1 MCAILYQVEIMKGIF
16 LLIVLFNI
24 FLVSCQQ
31 IEKKSSA
38 ILEKEQAL
46 EKWIGQPK
54 SELLEAYGLPTQV
67 RKDDRGI
74 EFLIYTSKKFGIIKC
89 QREFT
94 IGLNGMI
101 DGFSSRGCIDKPL

>member
-1 MCAILYQVEIMKGIF
+1 MKGTF

-54 SELLEAYGLPTQV
+54 SELLEVYGLPAEV
-67 RKDDRGI
+67 RKDDQGI

-89 QREFT
+89 QREFS

-101 DGFSSRGCIDKPL
+101 EGFSSRGCIDKPL

>member
-1 MCAILYQVEIMKGIF
+1 MKKTF
-16 LLIVLFNI
+16 LLILLFNI

-38 ILEKEQAL
+38 ILEKEEAL

-54 SELLEAYGLPTQV
+54 SELLEVYGLPTEV
-67 RKDDRGI
+67 RKDDQGI

-89 QREFT
+89 QREFA
-94 IGLNGMI
+94 IGSNGMI

>member
-1 MCAILYQVEIMKGIF
+1 MKK
-16 LLIVLFNI
+16 IVLPTII
-24 FLVSCQQ
+24 FSILLVSCQH
-31 IEKKSSA
+31 IEKKTSA
-38 ILEKEQAL
+38 ILEKEEAL

-54 SELLEAYGLPTQV
+54 SELLEVYGLPTEV
-67 RKDDRGI
+67 RKDDQGF

>member
-1 MCAILYQVEIMKGIF
+1 MKKTF
-16 LLIVLFNI
+16 LLIILFNI
-24 FLVSCQQ
+24 FLVSCQN
-31 IEKKSSA
+31 IEKKTSA
-38 ILEKEQAL
+38 ILEKEEAL

-54 SELLEAYGLPTQV
+54 SELLEVYGLPTEV
-67 RKDDRGI
+67 KKDDQGI

>member
-1 MCAILYQVEIMKGIF
+1 MKKTF

-38 ILEKEQAL
+38 ILEKEEAL

-54 SELLEAYGLPTQV
+54 SELLEVYGLPTGV

-74 EFLIYTSKKFGIIKC
+74 EFLIYSSKKFGIIKC

-101 DGFSSRGCIDKPL
+101 GAFSSRGCIDKPL

>member
-1 MCAILYQVEIMKGIF
+1 MKRIFFLIIIL
-16 LLIVLFNI
+16 NI
-24 FLVSCQQ
+24 FLAACQT
-31 IEKKSSA
+31 IENKSSA
-38 ILEKEQAL
+38 ILEKEQKL

-54 SELLEAYGLPTQV
+54 SELLQVYGLPDQI
-67 RKDDRGI
+67 RKDDQGI

-89 QREFT
+89 KREFT

>member
-1 MCAILYQVEIMKGIF
+1 MKKTF
-16 LLIVLFNI
+16 LLILLFNI

-31 IEKKSSA
+31 IEKKTSA
-38 ILEKEQAL
+38 ILEKEEAL

-54 SELLEAYGLPTQV
+54 LELLEVYGLPTEV
-67 RKDDRGI
+67 RKDDQGI

>member
-1 MCAILYQVEIMKGIF
+1 MKGTF

-46 EKWIGQPK
+46 EKWMGQPK

-67 RKDDRGI
+67 RKDDQGI

-89 QREFT
+89 KREFT

>member
-1 MCAILYQVEIMKGIF
+1 MKKTF
-16 LLIVLFNI
+16 LLILLFNI

-54 SELLEAYGLPTQV
+54 SELLEVYGLPAEV

-89 QREFT
+89 QREFA

-101 DGFSSRGCIDKPL
+101 NGYSSKGCIDKPL

>member
-1 MCAILYQVEIMKGIF
+1 MKKTF

-38 ILEKEQAL
+38 ILEKEEAL

-54 SELLEAYGLPTQV
+54 SELLEVYGLPAEV
-67 RKDDRGI
+67 RKDDQGI

>member
-1 MCAILYQVEIMKGIF
+1 MKKIF
-16 LLIVLFNI
+16 LLTIMFNI
-24 FLVSCQQ
+24 LLVSCQQ
-31 IEKKSSA
+31 IEKKTSA
-38 ILEKEQAL
+38 ILEKEEAL

-54 SELLEAYGLPTQV
+54 SELLEVYGLPTQV

-89 QREFT
+89 KREFT

>member
-1 MCAILYQVEIMKGIF
+1 MKKIILLTII
-16 LLIVLFNI
+16 FNI
-24 FLVSCQQ
+24 LLVSCQH
-31 IEKKSSA
+31 IEKKTSA
-38 ILEKEQAL
+38 ILEKEEAL

-54 SELLEAYGLPTQV
+54 SELLEVYGLPTEV
-67 RKDDRGI
+67 RKNDQGI

-101 DGFSSRGCIDKPL
+101 DGFSSGGCIDKPL

>member
-1 MCAILYQVEIMKGIF
+1 MKGIF

-54 SELLEAYGLPTQV
+54 SELLEVYGLPTQV
-67 RKDDRGI
+67 KKDDRGI
-74 EFLIYTSKKFGIIKC
+74 EFLIYTSKKFGVIKC
-89 QREFT
+89 KREFT

>member
-1 MCAILYQVEIMKGIF
+1 MKKIILLTII
-16 LLIVLFNI
+16 FNI
-24 FLVSCQQ
+24 LLVSCQH
-31 IEKKSSA
+31 IEKKTSA
-38 ILEKEQAL
+38 ILEKEEAL

-54 SELLEAYGLPTQV
+54 SELLEVYGLPTEV
-67 RKDDRGI
+67 RKNDQGL

>member
-1 MCAILYQVEIMKGIF
+1 MKKIF
-16 LLIVLFNI
+16 LLTIVFNI
-24 FLVSCQQ
+24 LLVSCQH
-31 IEKKSSA
+31 IEKKTSA
-38 ILEKEQAL
+38 ILEKEEAL

-54 SELLEAYGLPTQV
+54 SELLEVYGSPTEV
-67 RKDDRGI
+67 RKNDQGI

>member
-1 MCAILYQVEIMKGIF
+1 MKKTF

-31 IEKKSSA
+31 IEKKTSA
-38 ILEKEQAL
+38 ILEKEEAL

-54 SELLEAYGLPTQV
+54 LELLEVYGLPTEG

-74 EFLIYTSKKFGIIKC
+74 EILIYASKKFGIIKC

-94 IGLNGMI
+94 IGLYGMI

>member
-1 MCAILYQVEIMKGIF
+1 MKKTFVLIL
-16 LLIVLFNI
+16 LFDI

-31 IEKKSSA
+31 IEKKTSA
-38 ILEKEQAL
+38 ILEKEEAL

-54 SELLEAYGLPTQV
+54 SELLEVYGLPAEV
-67 RKDDRGI
+67 RKDDQGI

>member
-1 MCAILYQVEIMKGIF
+1 MKGTF

-54 SELLEAYGLPTQV
+54 S
-67 RKDDRGI
+67 
-74 EFLIYTSKKFGIIKC
+74 
-89 QREFT
+89 
-94 IGLNGMI
+94 
-101 DGFSSRGCIDKPL
+101 

>member
-1 MCAILYQVEIMKGIF
+1 MKKTF
-16 LLIVLFNI
+16 LLIILFNI

-31 IEKKSSA
+31 IEKKTSA

-54 SELLEAYGLPTQV
+54 SELLEVYGLPTEV
-67 RKDDRGI
+67 KKDDQGI

-89 QREFT
+89 KREFT

-101 DGFSSRGCIDKPL
+101 DGFSSRGCIDKQL

>member
-1 MCAILYQVEIMKGIF
+1 MKKVF
-16 LLIVLFNI
+16 LLIILSNI

-67 RKDDRGI
+67 RIDDRGI

>member
-1 MCAILYQVEIMKGIF
+1 MKKTF
-16 LLIVLFNI
+16 LLILLFNI

-31 IEKKSSA
+31 IEKKSAA
-38 ILEKEQAL
+38 ILEKEEAL

-54 SELLEAYGLPTQV
+54 SELLEVYGLPAEV
-67 RKDDRGI
+67 RKDDQGI

>member
-1 MCAILYQVEIMKGIF
+1 MKGTF
-16 LLIVLFNI
+16 LLIILFNI

-31 IEKKSSA
+31 IEKKSAA
-38 ILEKEQAL
+38 ILEKEEAL

-54 SELLEAYGLPTQV
+54 SELLEVYGLPTGV

-74 EFLIYTSKKFGIIKC
+74 EFLIYTSKKFGVIKC
-89 QREFT
+89 KREFT

-101 DGFSSRGCIDKPL
+101 DGFSSRGCIDKPM

>member
-1 MCAILYQVEIMKGIF
+1 MKKTF
-16 LLIVLFNI
+16 LLILLFNI

-54 SELLEAYGLPTQV
+54 SELLEVYGLPAEV
-67 RKDDRGI
+67 RKDDQGI

-89 QREFT
+89 QREFA

-101 DGFSSRGCIDKPL
+101 NGFSSKGCIDKPL

>member
-1 MCAILYQVEIMKGIF
+1 MKKTF
-16 LLIVLFNI
+16 LLIILFNI

-54 SELLEAYGLPTQV
+54 SELLEVYGLPAEV

-89 QREFT
+89 KREFT

-101 DGFSSRGCIDKPL
+101 DGFSSKGCIDKPL

>member
-1 MCAILYQVEIMKGIF
+1 MKGTF

-38 ILEKEQAL
+38 ILEKEEAL

-54 SELLEAYGLPTQV
+54 SELLEVYGIPTEV

-74 EFLIYTSKKFGIIKC
+74 EFLVYTSKKFGIIKC
-89 QREFT
+89 KREFT

>member
-1 MCAILYQVEIMKGIF
+1 MKGTF

-38 ILEKEQAL
+38 ILEKEEAL

-54 SELLEAYGLPTQV
+54 SELLEVYGIPTEV

-74 EFLIYTSKKFGIIKC
+74 EFLIYTSKKFGVIKC
-89 QREFT
+89 KREFT

>member
-1 MCAILYQVEIMKGIF
+1 MRGTF

-54 SELLEAYGLPTQV
+54 SELLEVYGLPTQV
-67 RKDDRGI
+67 RKDERGI
-74 EFLIYTSKKFGIIKC
+74 EFLIYTSKKFGVIKC
-89 QREFT
+89 KREFT

>member
-1 MCAILYQVEIMKGIF
+1 MKKTF

-31 IEKKSSA
+31 IEKKTSA
-38 ILEKEQAL
+38 ILEKEEAL
-46 EKWIGQPK
+46 KKWIGQPK
-54 SELLEAYGLPTQV
+54 SELLEVYGLPTVV

-89 QREFT
+89 KREFT

>member
-1 MCAILYQVEIMKGIF
+1 MKKVF
-16 LLIVLFNI
+16 LLIILSNI

-31 IEKKSSA
+31 IEKKTSA
-38 ILEKEQAL
+38 ILEKEEAL

-54 SELLEAYGLPTQV
+54 SELLEVYGLPAEV
-67 RKDDRGI
+67 RKDDQGI

>member
-1 MCAILYQVEIMKGIF
+1 MKKTF
-16 LLIVLFNI
+16 LLIILFNI

-38 ILEKEQAL
+38 ILEKEEAL

-54 SELLEAYGLPTQV
+54 SELLEVYGLPAGV

-94 IGLNGMI
+94 LGLNGMI

>member
-1 MCAILYQVEIMKGIF
+1 MKGTF

-38 ILEKEQAL
+38 ILEKEEAL

-54 SELLEAYGLPTQV
+54 SELLEVYGLPTQV
-67 RKDDRGI
+67 RKDDQGI
-74 EFLIYTSKKFGIIKC
+74 EFLIYTSKKFGVIKC
-89 QREFT
+89 KREFT